1 MIGWDIGLF
10 FLLVFFFGLDAKA
23 EEQVQTT
30 LKKLIVFNGFA
41 NEEYILIYTYGFWL
55 EKNEVNKLSHMQK
68 SCTPTA
74 PCSVKLPYGK
84 LT

>member
-10 FLLVFFFGLDAKA
+10 LFGLDAKA

-41 NEEYILIYTYGFWL
+41 NEEYIYIYRYRL
-55 EKNEVNKLSHMQK
+55 
-68 SCTPTA
+68 
-74 PCSVKLPYGK
+74 
-84 LT
+84 